1 MQVSLFM
8 SRLLQEFINES
19 FIILMIT
26 KAIIELRYI
35 LWLKFKSTETV
46 ISLQQIKRPL
56 LFYNGNPDSPVGTRK
71 VLVQNKMG

>member
-1 MQVSLFM
+1 M
-8 SRLLQEFINES
+8 SRLLQEFNNES

-26 KAIIELRYI
+26 KAIIELIYI

-56 LFYNGNPDSPVGTRK
+56 LSYNGNPDNPVDTKK